1 MGNIAS
7 TFGDLGRQAKAWAMF
22 DKTLSFLRRVLPAGH
37 PDIGA
42 GSLAIDARVIV
53 MCATGIALLN
63 VSEGSA
69 HSGDLP
75 KAEASACEALSIFQ
89 AALLP
94 SHPIVAAA
102 EKLVDS
108 ARKALL

>member
-1 MGNIAS
+1 
-7 TFGDLGRQAKAWAMF
+7 
-22 DKTLSFLRRVLPAGH
+22 
-37 PDIGA
+37 
-42 GSLAIDARVIV
+42 

-69 HSGDLP
+69 HSGDSP